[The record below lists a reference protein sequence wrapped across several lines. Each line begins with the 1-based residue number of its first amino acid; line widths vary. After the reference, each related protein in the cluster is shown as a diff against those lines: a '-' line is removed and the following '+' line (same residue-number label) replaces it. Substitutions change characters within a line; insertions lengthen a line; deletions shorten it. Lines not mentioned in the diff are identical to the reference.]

1 MRLIVQF
8 TLELILGLDLNSIF
22 RRKIKNKKN
31 SKFKILPNI
40 QTKPQTHPP
49 ILPQRMSAF
58 DIDSDIGLNKAA
70 SGASAPKLILPFLY
84 VGNALTANEKGFLKR
99 DGIQVVLDVSN
110 AANFV
115 EFKHKK
121 EYEYIAFHRGSAPVQ
136 KDGDDEDDSDDDDD
150 GDDDGEVEED
160 VQAKFKELYEI
171 LKKIKAKNQKVLL
184 YSTDYTWVC
193 AVVAS
198 YMLQSSK
205 ALDKYLP
212 LAKALEFMATKDV
225 LLKPDEHLL
234 ELVVLEEELFEEV
247 SVKLPSNSR
256 GKKGT
261 IRKGGAKKGG
271 RR

>member
-1 MRLIVQF
+1 
-8 TLELILGLDLNSIF
+8 
-22 RRKIKNKKN
+22 
-31 SKFKILPNI
+31 
-40 QTKPQTHPP
+40 
-49 ILPQRMSAF
+49 MSAF

-136 KDGDDEDDSDDDDD
+136 KDGDDEDDEDDSDDDDSD
-150 GDDDGEVEED
+150 EVEED